1 MLLTTNHYHHI
12 MQEEI
17 DLSIDLAED
26 GMKHSIEHLRNE
38 LAKIRSGKASPDM
51 ISSIRVDYY
60 GSLSPISNVANV
72 KAQDGRTLVITPW
85 EKGMLKP
92 IEQAI
97 MQANIGIMPQND
109 GTVIRLIVPP
119 LTEERRQQLTKQ
131 AHNIAEQAK
140 VSVRNARREA
150 VEDVRKAVK
159 NGYPE
164 DMGKNMEDK
173 IQKLTD
179 NYIAEV
185 DRIMAVKEKDIMTV

>member
-1 MLLTTNHYHHI
+1 

-17 DLSIDLAED
+17 DLSIEVAED
-26 GMKHSIEHLRNE
+26 GMLHSIEHLRNE

-60 GSLSPISNVANV
+60 GSMSPISNVANV

-85 EKGMLKP
+85 EKTMLKP

-131 AHNIAEQAK
+131 AHNVAEQAK

-185 DRIMAVKEKDIMTV
+185 DRILAIKEKDIMTV